1 MLILKWLFGSLEN
14 AFKMT
19 DRQSVHNMHIIF
31 LILCLIG
38 PGGLE

>member
-19 DRQSVHNMHIIF
+19 DRQSVHNTHIIF